1 VAGRSKMH
9 VGETAHVS
17 LSILATDA
25 TDEELTQYRAGAKK
39 WLGNDARTN

>member
-1 VAGRSKMH
+1 MSMQ

-25 TDEELTQYRAGAKK
+25 SDEELVNYRAGAKK
-39 WLGNDARTN
+39 WLGSDARTN